1 MTVKSCEKLE
11 KSRVALTIEASAE
24 EFEAAVNKAYLKMR
38 GKINVPGFRVGKA
51 PRKIIE
57 KMYGEE
63 VFYEEAVN
71 IILPDA
77 YEDAVKEQK
86 LDVVGYPEVE
96 LESCTKDGVVFK
108 CTVAVYPEV
117 KLGQYKGLEAPKAEV
132 KVAAADVNARLKEMA
147 DRNSRLVSVERA
159 VKKGDT
165 ADIDFEGFDNGVAFD
180 GGKGENF
187 DLEIGSGSFVPGFEE
202 QLIGMKAGE
211 EKDIDITFPENYT
224 PELAGKPVVFHV
236 KVNEVKVKEVPAVDD
251 EFAKDVSEFDTLK
264 ELKADIKKKMTA
276 ERTEAAQ
283 RAFEDVLMAKVA
295 EGVEAEIPH
304 EMVELQAERMMEQF
318 KQQLAAQGIPFD
330 QYLKMTGTTEADFR
344 KQADGPAA
352 EQVKMDLAVE
362 AIIKAEGLEA
372 TDEDVENEL
381 KNVAEKY
388 GMDLETVKK
397 YLRPEDV
404 KEQVIRE
411 KAVKVVADSA
421 VAVAPAEE
429 KAELEAEGEVVEKK
443 PAKKP
448 AAKKTTKTAAKKTTT
463 AKTTKTSTAK
473 KTAAKTAEK
482 EPAAKKTTK
491 TAVKKTTTKSTAA
504 KKTTKKA
511 AEKAE

>member
-57 KMYGEE
+57 KMYGAE

-77 YEDAVKEQK
+77 YEDAVKEQG
-86 LDVVGYPEVE
+86 LETVGYPQVE

-236 KVNEVKVKEVPAVDD
+236 KVNEVKVKEVPAIDD

-264 ELKADIKKKMTA
+264 DLKADIKKKMTA

-295 EGVEAEIPH
+295 EGVEADIPQ

-318 KQQLAAQGIPFD
+318 KQQLASQGIPFD
-330 QYLKMTGTTEADFR
+330 QYLQMTGTTEADFR

-372 TDEDVENEL
+372 SDEDVENEM
-381 KNVAEKY
+381 KSVAEKY
-388 GMDLETVKK
+388 GMDLDTVKK

-411 KAVKVVADSA
+411 KVVKLVADNA

-429 KAELEAEGEVVEKK
+429 KAELEEKGEIVE
-443 PAKKP
+443 KKP
-448 AAKKTTKTAAKKTTT
+448 AAKKTEGEKTEKK
-463 AKTTKTSTAK
+463 
-473 KTAAKTAEK
+473 
-482 EPAAKKTTK
+482 PAAKKT
-491 TAVKKTTTKSTAA
+491 A
-504 KKTTKKA
+504 KKD
-511 AEKAE
+511 AE

>member
-11 KSRVALTIEASAE
+11 KSRVALTIETSAE

-57 KMYGEE
+57 KMYGAE

-77 YEDAVKEQK
+77 YEAAVKEQG
-86 LDVVGYPEVE
+86 LETVGYPQVE

-187 DLEIGSGSFVPGFEE
+187 DLEIGSGSFVPGFED
-202 QLIGMKAGE
+202 QLVGMKAGE

-236 KVNEVKVKEVPAVDD
+236 KVNEVKHKEVPAIDD
-251 EFAKDVSEFDTLK
+251 EFAKDVSEFDTLE
-264 ELKADIKKKMTA
+264 ELKADTRKQLMNDREA
-276 ERTEAAQ
+276 AAQ
-283 RAFEDVLMAKVA
+283 RAFEDALMQKVA
-295 EGVEAEIPH
+295 DGIQADIPD
-304 EMVELQAERMMEQF
+304 EMVDVQAQQMMENFQ
-318 KQQLAAQGIPFD
+318 QQLAAQGIPFD
-330 QYLKMTGTTEADFR
+330 QYLKMTNTTEDDFK
-344 KQADGPAA
+344 KQAHEPALQ
-352 EQVKMDLAVE
+352 QVRMDLAV
-362 AIIKAEGLEA
+362 AALVKAEELEA
-372 TDEDVENEL
+372 TAEEIEAEM
-381 KNVAEKY
+381 KSVADKY
-388 GMDLETVKK
+388 GMDLDTIKK
-397 YLRPEDV
+397 YLPEADV
-404 KEQVIRE
+404 REQVLRSKAI
-411 KAVKVVADSA
+411 KAVADAA
-421 VAVAPAEE
+421 VAVAPVVEETKEEAKQEEE
-429 KAELEAEGEVVEKK
+429 KKDEE
-443 PAKKP
+443 
-448 AAKKTTKTAAKKTTT
+448 
-463 AKTTKTSTAK
+463 
-473 KTAAKTAEK
+473 
-482 EPAAKKTTK
+482 
-491 TAVKKTTTKSTAA
+491 
-504 KKTTKKA
+504 
-511 AEKAE
+511 

>member
-211 EKDIDITFPENYT
+211 EKDIDITFPENYA

-236 KVNEVKVKEVPAVDD
+236 KVNEVKVKEVPAIDD

-330 QYLKMTGTTEADFR
+330 QYLQMTGTTEADFR

-448 AAKKTTKTAAKKTTT
+448 
-463 AKTTKTSTAK
+463 TAK
-473 KTAAKTAEK
+473 KTAKKDAEK
-482 EPAAKKTTK
+482 D
-491 TAVKKTTTKSTAA
+491 
-504 KKTTKKA
+504 
-511 AEKAE
+511 AE

>member
-11 KSRVALTIEASAE
+11 KSRVALTIETSAE

-57 KMYGEE
+57 KMYGAE

-77 YEDAVKEQK
+77 YEAAVKEQE

-132 KVAAADVNARLKEMA
+132 KVVAADVNARLKEMA
-147 DRNSRLVSVERA
+147 DRNSRLVSVARA

-165 ADIDFEGFDNGVAFD
+165 ADIDFEGFDNGVAFN
-180 GGKGENF
+180 GGKGENV

-236 KVNEVKVKEVPAVDD
+236 KVNEVKVKEVPTLDD

-264 ELKADIKKKMTA
+264 ELKADIKKKLTA
-276 ERTEAAQ
+276 ERTESAQ

-295 EGVEAEIPH
+295 EGVEADVPH
-304 EMVELQAERMMEQF
+304 EMVELQAEQMTEGF
-318 KQQLAAQGIPFD
+318 KQQLASQGIPFD
-330 QYLKMTGTTEADFR
+330 QYLKMTNTTEADF
-344 KQADGPAA
+344 KSQAYGPA
-352 EQVKMDLAVE
+352 EQQVKMDLAIS
-362 AIIKAEGLEA
+362 AIVKAENLEA
-372 TDEDVENEL
+372 TDDEVEAEM
-381 KNVAEKY
+381 KKVADRY
-388 GMDLETVKK
+388 GMDLDTVKK
-397 YLRPEDV
+397 YLRPEEV

-411 KAVKVVADSA
+411 KVIKLVADNA
-421 VAVAPAEE
+421 VAVAPAEAL
-429 KAELEAEGEVVEKK
+429 AEEETEAETAEEKK
-443 PAKKP
+443 PAKKAAAKKP
-448 AAKKTTKTAAKKTTT
+448 AAKKTAKKD
-463 AKTTKTSTAK
+463 
-473 KTAAKTAEK
+473 AE
-482 EPAAKKTTK
+482 
-491 TAVKKTTTKSTAA
+491 
-504 KKTTKKA
+504 
-511 AEKAE
+511 

>member
-11 KSRVALTIEASAE
+11 KSRVALTIETSAE

-57 KMYGEE
+57 KMYGAE

-77 YEDAVKEQK
+77 YEAAVKEQG
-86 LDVVGYPEVE
+86 LETVGYPQVE

-236 KVNEVKVKEVPAVDD
+236 KVNEVKVKEVPAIDD

-264 ELKADIKKKMTA
+264 DLKADIKKKMTA

-295 EGVEAEIPH
+295 EGVEADIPQ

-318 KQQLAAQGIPFD
+318 KQQLASQSIPFD

-344 KQADGPAA
+344 QQAEGPAS

-372 TDEDVENEL
+372 SDEDVENEM
-381 KNVAEKY
+381 KSVAEKY
-388 GMDLETVKK
+388 GMDLDTVKK

-404 KEQVIRE
+404 KEQVVRE
-411 KAVKVVADSA
+411 KVMKLVADNA

-429 KAELEAEGEVVEKK
+429 KAELEAEGEIVEKK
-443 PAKKP
+443 TAKKAAAKKAEGEKTEGEKAEKKP
-448 AAKKTTKTAAKKTTT
+448 AAKKTAKKD
-463 AKTTKTSTAK
+463 
-473 KTAAKTAEK
+473 AE
-482 EPAAKKTTK
+482 
-491 TAVKKTTTKSTAA
+491 
-504 KKTTKKA
+504 
-511 AEKAE
+511 

>member
-57 KMYGEE
+57 KMYGAE

-71 IILPDA
+71 ILLPDA
-77 YEDAVKEQK
+77 YEDAVKEK
-86 LDVVGYPEVE
+86 ELNVVGYPEVE

-147 DRNSRLVSVERA
+147 DRNSRLVSVDRA

-211 EKDIDITFPENYT
+211 EKDIDITFPENYA

-448 AAKKTTKTAAKKTTT
+448 AAKKTAKKD
-463 AKTTKTSTAK
+463 
-473 KTAAKTAEK
+473 AEK
-482 EPAAKKTTK
+482 D
-491 TAVKKTTTKSTAA
+491 
-504 KKTTKKA
+504 
-511 AEKAE
+511 AE

>member
-1 MTVKSCEKLE
+1 MTVKSCEKRE
-11 KSRVALTIEASAE
+11 KSRVALTIETSAE

-57 KMYGEE
+57 KMYGAE

-77 YEDAVKEQK
+77 YEAAVKEQE

-147 DRNSRLVSVERA
+147 DRNSRLVSVDRA

-187 DLEIGSGSFVPGFEE
+187 DLEIGSGSFVPGFED

-211 EKDIDITFPENYT
+211 EKDIDITFPKDYT

-236 KVNEVKVKEVPAVDD
+236 KVNEVKVKEVPALDD

-264 ELKADIKKKMTA
+264 DLKADIKKKLTA

-295 EGVEAEIPH
+295 EGVEADVPH
-304 EMVELQAERMMEQF
+304 EMVDLQAEQMTEGF

-330 QYLKMTGTTEADFR
+330 QYLKMTNTTEADF
-344 KQADGPAA
+344 KSQAYGPA
-352 EQVKMDLAVE
+352 EQQVKMDLAIS
-362 AIIKAEGLEA
+362 AIVKAEGLEA
-372 TDEDVENEL
+372 SDDEVEAEM
-381 KNVAEKY
+381 KKVADKY
-388 GMDLETVKK
+388 GMDLDTVKK
-397 YLRPEDV
+397 YLRPEEV

-411 KAVKVVADSA
+411 KVIKLVADSA
-421 VAVAPAEE
+421 VAVAPAEAL
-429 KAELEAEGEVVEKK
+429 AEEEAEAEAAEEKK
-443 PAKKP
+443 PAKKTAAKKP
-448 AAKKTTKTAAKKTTT
+448 AAKKETADGEEKKP
-463 AKTTKTSTAK
+463 ARK
-473 KTAAKTAEK
+473 
-482 EPAAKKTTK
+482 PAAKK
-491 TAVKKTTTKSTAA
+491 AA
-504 KKTTKKA
+504 KKD
-511 AEKAE
+511 AE

>member
-11 KSRVALTIEASAE
+11 KSRVALTIETSAE

-57 KMYGEE
+57 KMYGAE

-77 YEDAVKEQK
+77 YEAAVKEQE

-147 DRNSRLVSVERA
+147 DRNSRLVSVDRA

-187 DLEIGSGSFVPGFEE
+187 DLEIGSGSFVPGFED

-211 EKDIDITFPENYT
+211 EKDIDITFPKDYT

-236 KVNEVKVKEVPAVDD
+236 KVNEVKVKEVPALDD

-264 ELKADIKKKMTA
+264 DLKADIKKKLTA

-295 EGVEAEIPH
+295 EGVEADVPH
-304 EMVELQAERMMEQF
+304 EMVDLQAEQMTEGF

-330 QYLKMTGTTEADFR
+330 QYLKMTNTTEADF
-344 KQADGPAA
+344 KSQAYGPA
-352 EQVKMDLAVE
+352 EQQVKMDLAVK
-362 AIIKAEGLEA
+362 AIIDAEKLDAADDEVEA
-372 TDEDVENEL
+372 EM
-381 KNVAEKY
+381 KKVADKY
-388 GMDLETVKK
+388 GMDLDTVKK
-397 YLRPEDV
+397 YLRPEEV

-411 KAVKVVADSA
+411 KVIKLVADSA
-421 VAVAPAEE
+421 VAVAPAEAL
-429 KAELEAEGEVVEKK
+429 AEEEAEAEAAEEKK
-443 PAKKP
+443 PAKKTAAKKP
-448 AAKKTTKTAAKKTTT
+448 AAKKETADGEEKKP
-463 AKTTKTSTAK
+463 ARK
-473 KTAAKTAEK
+473 
-482 EPAAKKTTK
+482 PAAKK
-491 TAVKKTTTKSTAA
+491 AA
-504 KKTTKKA
+504 KKD
-511 AEKAE
+511 AE

>member
-77 YEDAVKEQK
+77 YEDAIKEQK

-236 KVNEVKVKEVPAVDD
+236 KVNEVKVKEVPAIDD

-421 VAVAPAEE
+421 VAVATAEE

-448 AAKKTTKTAAKKTTT
+448 AAKKTTKKD
-463 AKTTKTSTAK
+463 
-473 KTAAKTAEK
+473 AEK
-482 EPAAKKTTK
+482 D
-491 TAVKKTTTKSTAA
+491 
-504 KKTTKKA
+504 
-511 AEKAE
+511 AE

>member
-11 KSRVALTIEASAE
+11 KSRVALTIETSAE

-211 EKDIDITFPENYT
+211 EKDIDITFPENYA

-344 KQADGPAA
+344 KQSDGPAA

-448 AAKKTTKTAAKKTTT
+448 AAKKTAKKD
-463 AKTTKTSTAK
+463 
-473 KTAAKTAEK
+473 AEK
-482 EPAAKKTTK
+482 D
-491 TAVKKTTTKSTAA
+491 
-504 KKTTKKA
+504 
-511 AEKAE
+511 AE

>member
-11 KSRVALTIEASAE
+11 KSRVALTIETSAE

-57 KMYGEE
+57 KMYGAE

-77 YEDAVKEQK
+77 YEAAVKEQE

-147 DRNSRLVSVERA
+147 DRNSRLVSVDRA

-187 DLEIGSGSFVPGFEE
+187 DLEIGSGSFVPGFED

-211 EKDIDITFPENYT
+211 EKDIDITFPKDYT

-236 KVNEVKVKEVPAVDD
+236 KVNEVKVKEVPALDD

-264 ELKADIKKKMTA
+264 ELKADIKKKLTA
-276 ERTEAAQ
+276 ERTESAQ

-295 EGVEAEIPH
+295 EGVEADVPH
-304 EMVELQAERMMEQF
+304 EMVDLQAEQMTEGF

-330 QYLKMTGTTEADFR
+330 QYLKMTNTTEADF
-344 KQADGPAA
+344 KSQAYGPA
-352 EQVKMDLAVE
+352 EQQVKMDLAIS
-362 AIIKAEGLEA
+362 AIVKAEGLEA
-372 TDEDVENEL
+372 SDDEVEAEM
-381 KNVAEKY
+381 KKVADKY
-388 GMDLETVKK
+388 GMDLDTVKK
-397 YLRPEDV
+397 YLRPEEV

-411 KAVKVVADSA
+411 KVIKLVADSA
-421 VAVAPAEE
+421 VAVAPAEAL
-429 KAELEAEGEVVEKK
+429 AEEEAEAESAEEKKPAKKAAAKKPAAKKEAADGEEK

-448 AAKKTTKTAAKKTTT
+448 AAKKAAKKD
-463 AKTTKTSTAK
+463 
-473 KTAAKTAEK
+473 AE
-482 EPAAKKTTK
+482 
-491 TAVKKTTTKSTAA
+491 
-504 KKTTKKA
+504 
-511 AEKAE
+511 

>member
-11 KSRVALTIEASAE
+11 KSRVALTIETSAE

-57 KMYGEE
+57 KMYGAE

-77 YEDAVKEQK
+77 YEAAVKEQE
-86 LDVVGYPEVE
+86 LEVVGYPQVE

-117 KLGQYKGLEAPKAEV
+117 KLGQYKGLEAPRAEV
-132 KVAAADVNARLKEMA
+132 KVVAADVNARLKEMA

-187 DLEIGSGSFVPGFEE
+187 DLEIGSGSFVPGFED

-236 KVNEVKVKEVPAVDD
+236 KVNEVKEKQVPAIDD

-264 ELKADIKKKMTA
+264 DLKADIKKKLTA
-276 ERTEAAQ
+276 ERTESAQ

-295 EGVEAEIPH
+295 EGIEADIPE

-318 KQQLAAQGIPFD
+318 KQQLASQGIPFD
-330 QYLKMTGTTEADFR
+330 QYLKMTNTTEADFT
-344 KQADGPAA
+344 KQAYGPA
-352 EQVKMDLAVE
+352 EQQVKMDLAVK
-362 AIIKAEGLEA
+362 AIIDAEKLDA
-372 TDEDVENEL
+372 TDDEVEAEM
-381 KNVAEKY
+381 KNVADKY
-388 GMDLETVKK
+388 GMDLDTVKK
-397 YLRPEDV
+397 YLRPEEV

-411 KAVKVVADSA
+411 KVIKVVADSA
-421 VAVAPAEE
+421 KAVAPAEE
-429 KAELEAEGEVVEKK
+429 KAELEAEGEIVEK

-448 AAKKTTKTAAKKTTT
+448 AAKKTTKKAEGEEKAEKAPAKK
-463 AKTTKTSTAK
+463 
-473 KTAAKTAEK
+473 
-482 EPAAKKTTK
+482 PAAKKT
-491 TAVKKTTTKSTAA
+491 A
-504 KKTTKKA
+504 KKD
-511 AEKAE
+511 AE

>member
-11 KSRVALTIEASAE
+11 KSRVALTIETSAE

-57 KMYGEE
+57 KMYGAE

-77 YEDAVKEQK
+77 YETAVKEQE
-86 LDVVGYPEVE
+86 LNVVGYPEVE

-108 CTVAVYPEV
+108 CTVAIYPEV

-147 DRNSRLVSVERA
+147 DRNSRLVSVDRA

-165 ADIDFEGFDNGVAFD
+165 ADIDFEGFDNGKAFD

-187 DLEIGSGSFVPGFEE
+187 DLEIGSGSFVPGFED

-236 KVNEVKVKEVPAVDD
+236 KVNEVKVKEVPAIDD

-264 ELKADIKKKMTA
+264 DLKADIKKKMTV

-295 EGVEAEIPH
+295 ESVEAEIPT
-304 EMVELQAERMMEQF
+304 EMVELQAAQMTEGF
-318 KQQLAAQGIPFD
+318 KQQLASQGIPFD
-330 QYLKMTGTTEADFR
+330 QYLKMTNTTEADFI
-344 KQADGPAA
+344 KQAYGPA
-352 EQVKMDLAVE
+352 EQQQVKMDLAVK
-362 AIIKAEGLEA
+362 AIIDAEKLDA
-372 TDEDVENEL
+372 TDDEVEAEM
-381 KNVAEKY
+381 KNVADKY
-388 GMDLETVKK
+388 GMDLDTVKK
-397 YLRPEDV
+397 YLRPEEV

-411 KAVKVVADSA
+411 KVIKVVADSA
-421 VAVAPAEE
+421 KAVAPAEE
-429 KAELEAEGEVVEKK
+429 KAELEAEGEIVEK

-448 AAKKTTKTAAKKTTT
+448 AAKKTTKKAEGEEKAEKAPAKK
-463 AKTTKTSTAK
+463 
-473 KTAAKTAEK
+473 
-482 EPAAKKTTK
+482 PAAKKT
-491 TAVKKTTTKSTAA
+491 A
-504 KKTTKKA
+504 KKD
-511 AEKAE
+511 AE

>member
-211 EKDIDITFPENYT
+211 EKDIDITFPENYA

-236 KVNEVKVKEVPAVDD
+236 KVNEVKVKELPAIDD

-448 AAKKTTKTAAKKTTT
+448 AAKKTAKKD
-463 AKTTKTSTAK
+463 
-473 KTAAKTAEK
+473 AEK
-482 EPAAKKTTK
+482 D
-491 TAVKKTTTKSTAA
+491 
-504 KKTTKKA
+504 
-511 AEKAE
+511 AE

>member
-11 KSRVALTIEASAE
+11 KSRVALTIETSAE

-57 KMYGEE
+57 KMYGAE

-77 YEDAVKEQK
+77 YEAAVKEQE
-86 LDVVGYPEVE
+86 LEVVGYPQVE

-132 KVAAADVNARLKEMA
+132 KVVAADVNARLKEMA

-180 GGKGENF
+180 GGKGETF
-187 DLEIGSGSFVPGFEE
+187 DLEIGSGSFVPGFED

-236 KVNEVKVKEVPAVDD
+236 KVNEVKEKQVPAIDD

-264 ELKADIKKKMTA
+264 DLKADIKKKLTA
-276 ERTEAAQ
+276 ERTESAQ

-295 EGVEAEIPH
+295 EGIEADIPE

-318 KQQLAAQGIPFD
+318 KQQLASQGIPFD
-330 QYLKMTGTTEADFR
+330 QYLKMTNTAEADFR
-344 KQADGPAA
+344 KQAQGPAA
-352 EQVKMDLAVE
+352 DQVKMDLAVE

-372 TDEDVENEL
+372 SDEDVESEM
-381 KNVAEKY
+381 KSVAEKY
-388 GMDLETVKK
+388 GMDLDAVKK

-411 KAVKVVADSA
+411 KVVKLVADSA

-443 PAKKP
+443 AAKKAPAKKP
-448 AAKKTTKTAAKKTTT
+448 AKKD
-463 AKTTKTSTAK
+463 
-473 KTAAKTAEK
+473 AEK
-482 EPAAKKTTK
+482 D
-491 TAVKKTTTKSTAA
+491 
-504 KKTTKKA
+504 
-511 AEKAE
+511 AE

>member
-11 KSRVALTIEASAE
+11 KSRVALTIETSAE

-57 KMYGEE
+57 KMYGAE

-77 YEDAVKEQK
+77 YEAAVKEQE

-236 KVNEVKVKEVPAVDD
+236 KVNEVKVKEVPALDD

-264 ELKADIKKKMTA
+264 ELKADIKKKLTA
-276 ERTEAAQ
+276 ERTESAQ

-295 EGVEAEIPH
+295 EGVEADVPH
-304 EMVELQAERMMEQF
+304 EMVELQAEQMTEGF
-318 KQQLAAQGIPFD
+318 KQQLASQGIPFD
-330 QYLKMTGTTEADFR
+330 QYLKMTNTTEADF
-344 KQADGPAA
+344 KSQAYGPA
-352 EQVKMDLAVE
+352 EQQVKMDLAIS
-362 AIIKAEGLEA
+362 AIVKAENLEA
-372 TDEDVENEL
+372 TDDEVEAEM
-381 KNVAEKY
+381 KKVADRY
-388 GMDLETVKK
+388 GMDLDTVKK
-397 YLRPEDV
+397 YLRPEEV

-411 KAVKVVADSA
+411 KVIKLVADNA
-421 VAVAPAEE
+421 VAVAPAEAL
-429 KAELEAEGEVVEKK
+429 AEEETEAETAEEKK
-443 PAKKP
+443 PAKKAAAKKP
-448 AAKKTTKTAAKKTTT
+448 AAKKTAKKD
-463 AKTTKTSTAK
+463 
-473 KTAAKTAEK
+473 AE
-482 EPAAKKTTK
+482 
-491 TAVKKTTTKSTAA
+491 
-504 KKTTKKA
+504 
-511 AEKAE
+511 